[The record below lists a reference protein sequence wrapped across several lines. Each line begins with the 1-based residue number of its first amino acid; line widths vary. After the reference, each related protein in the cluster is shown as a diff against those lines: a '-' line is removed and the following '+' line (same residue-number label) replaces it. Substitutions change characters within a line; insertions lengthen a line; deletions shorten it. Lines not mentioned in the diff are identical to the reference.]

1 MRILGHLRR
10 DGRHWLAEMPALDGM
25 TQGRSRTDAVRMAAN
40 WAESLIGRRGVS
52 VTAEAGPGNTFHVRC
67 SDPAALVGLLLRRRR
82 EQAGLSL
89 AEVAHRLGSSS
100 RNAYARYEQ
109 GAAMPSVTKLDELL
123 AAVAPDH
130 DLLVGV

>member
-10 DGRHWLAEMPALDGM
+10 DGRHWLADMPALDGM
-25 TQGRSRTDAVRMAAN
+25 TQGRSRAEAVRMAAD
-40 WAESLIGRRGVS
+40 WAESLIGRTGVH
-52 VTAEAGPGNTFHVRC
+52 VTAEAGTGDAFHIRC
-67 SDPAALVGLLLRRRR
+67 TDAAALVGLLLRRRR

-89 AEVAHRLGSSS
+89 ADVAHRLGASS

-109 GAAMPSVTKLDELL
+109 GGAMPSVTKLDELL

>member
-10 DGRHWLAEMPALDGM
+10 DGRHWLADMPALDGM
-25 TQGRSRTDAVRMAAN
+25 TQGRSRAGGGTHGGRLGGI
-40 WAESLIGRRGVS
+40 LIGRRGVS
-52 VTAEAGPGNTFHVRC
+52 VTAEAGPGDTFHVRC
-67 SDPAALVGLLLRRRR
+67 SDPAALVGLLLRRQR
-82 EQAGLSL
+82 EHAGLSL
-89 AEVAHRLGSSS
+89 ADVAHRLGASS

-109 GAAMPSVTKLDELL
+109 GGAMPSVTKLDELL